1 MELQVLRPPCTMS
14 GDEAVAALDA
24 LHAELARLETYRLGV
39 LVRLDDTGRTK
50 EISGESTV
58 RFVSARYRLNQPQV
72 QRDLNLA
79 AALSKYPTVTAALPD
94 PFAPPGDQ
102 AVVQYADP
110 LPGENGEAVASPAA
124 DGRDET
130 DQELLPVLLH
140 VEQAEAIVCALE
152 AVATAKVEVE
162 EMLVAEQQLVE
173 AARHLRP
180 GELKRFGRQIRDVLD
195 TDGPEPAEEAA
206 ARREALRLTNAD
218 HGVKFSGFLAND
230 NAELFRTLVEAAAK
244 PHKVD
249 GQLDQRSR
257 EKRQA
262 DGLTQILTAA
272 ADTGDLPAR
281 GGVKPHVTVTIDYAD
296 LVTKTSNATGDLQ
309 FGDGLS
315 ASAVRRL
322 ACDAGIIPVV
332 LGSESE
338 PLDVGREHRY
348 VTKALRQALNRRD
361 KGCVVCGAPPRYTH
375 AHHVV
380 HWADGGST
388 SLDNL
393 ALLCNVHHL
402 AVHAGFFTV
411 TITNGEVHVTRPGWA
426 DPPRRRSADLLS
438 AAPPRQFPTTRDE
451 LPAGQGQTSAA
462 SLSGI
467 GSDRNRIPAVG
478 RDGVGGLG
486 GGMALRP
493 VRAFPLVG
501 DPAPFTVGATPDFDP
516 WDTADLD
523 TG

>member
-1 MELQVLRPPCTMS
+1 M
-14 GDEAVAALDA
+14 
-24 LHAELARLETYRLGV
+24 HAEFARLETYRLGV
-39 LVRLDDTGRTK
+39 LGRLEETGRTK

-79 AALSKYPTVTAALPD
+79 AALSKYPAVTAALPD
-94 PFAPPGDQ
+94 PFAPPGDD
-102 AVVQYADP
+102 AMVQYSDSA
-110 LPGENGEAVASPAA
+110 PGEGVAA
-124 DGRDET
+124 DET

-140 VEQAEAIVCALE
+140 VGQAEAIVSALE
-152 AVATAKVEVE
+152 AVPKANVEVE
-162 EMLVAEQQLVE
+162 DLLVAEQQLVE

-180 GELKRFGRQIRDVLD
+180 GELRRLGQRIRDVLD

-218 HGVKFSGFLAND
+218 QGVKFAGFLAND
-230 NAELFRTLVEAAAK
+230 NAELLRTLVEAAAK

-249 GQLDQRSR
+249 GQFDPRSR

-262 DGLTQILTAA
+262 DALVQILTAA
-272 ADTGDLPAR
+272 ADTGDLPGR

-296 LVTKTSNATGDLQ
+296 LVSDTRNAIGELQ

-348 VTKALRQALNRRD
+348 VTKALREALNRRD
-361 KGCVVCGAPPRYTH
+361 KGCVVCGAAPRYCH
-375 AHHVV
+375 AHHIV

-388 SLDNL
+388 SLENL
-393 ALLCNVHHL
+393 ALLCGVHHL
-402 AVHAGFFTV
+402 AVHAGHFTV
-411 TITNGEVHVTRPGWA
+411 TITNGKVQVTRPRWT
-426 DPPRRRSADLLS
+426 DPPRSFP
-438 AAPPRQFPTTRDE
+438 AALIREAAVDDE
-451 LPAGQGQTSAA
+451 VTNPAGHT
-462 SLSGI
+462 
-467 GSDRNRIPAVG
+467 P
-478 RDGVGGLG
+478 
-486 GGMALRP
+486 LRP
-493 VRAFPLVG
+493 VRAFPLVE
-501 DPAPFTVGATPDFDP
+501 DPAPFPTNPTPDFDP
-516 WDTADLD
+516 WGPTHLD

>member
-1 MELQVLRPPCTMS
+1 
-14 GDEAVAALDA
+14 
-24 LHAELARLETYRLGV
+24 
-39 LVRLDDTGRTK
+39 
-50 EISGESTV
+50 
-58 RFVSARYRLNQPQV
+58 
-72 QRDLNLA
+72 
-79 AALSKYPTVTAALPD
+79 
-94 PFAPPGDQ
+94 
-102 AVVQYADP
+102 
-110 LPGENGEAVASPAA
+110 
-124 DGRDET
+124 
-130 DQELLPVLLH
+130 
-140 VEQAEAIVCALE
+140 
-152 AVATAKVEVE
+152 VE
-162 EMLVAEQQLVE
+162 ELLVAEQQMVE

-180 GELKRFGRQIRDVLD
+180 GELKKFGRQIRDVLD

-206 ARREALRLTNAD
+206 ARREALRLMNAEQ
-218 HGVKFSGFLAND
+218 GVKFSGFLAND

-262 DGLTQILTAA
+262 DALTQILTAA
-272 ADTGDLPAR
+272 ADTGDLPGR

-296 LVTKTSNATGDLQ
+296 LVTQSRNATGDLDTQSRNAIGDLQ

-338 PLDVGREHRY
+338 PLDVGREHRF

-375 AHHVV
+375 AHHIV

-393 ALLCNVHHL
+393 ALLCGVHHL
-402 AVHAGFFTV
+402 AVHAGHFTV
-411 TITNGEVHVTRPGWA
+411 TITNGKAHVTRPTWA
-426 DPPRRRSADLLS
+426 DPPRTK
-438 AAPPRQFPTTRDE
+438 PVGGTTLVRD
-451 LPAGQGQTSAA
+451 
-462 SLSGI
+462 LSG
-467 GSDRNRIPAVG
+467 GTALVPNPTGGTAFV
-478 RDGVGGLG
+478 RDPG
-486 GGMALRP
+486 GGTALRP

-501 DPAPFTVGATPDFDP
+501 DPAPFTADATPDFDP
-516 WDTADLD
+516 WASADLD